1 MSVAAPEALTYTD
14 SPPETAGY
22 RDLYIM
28 LLVCGFI
35 LRFGFVL
42 WKKTYIGSLNDILLF
57 GEKICTIAD
66 RIVLWSEIRALAHR
80 KAQLRTRALTFF
92 PPRT

>member
-1 MSVAAPEALTYTD
+1 MSVAAPEAPSNPD

-22 RDLYIM
+22 RSLYIV

-42 WKKTYIGSLNDILLF
+42 W
-57 GEKICTIAD
+57 
-66 RIVLWSEIRALAHR
+66 SEIRGLAHR
-80 KAQLRTRALTFF
+80 KAQFLTR
-92 PPRT
+92 